1 MGPGGKIAPEFLQLN
16 KLAIA
21 TGDRLPGTTADF
33 QNMMT
38 MLRRQGMS
46 AQVIWAG
53 WVSRRRISA
62 CSCRWH
68 RRMPQSLPR
77 NCRTPRRPPK
87 RHDEPDGPYPAG
99 YYAGVDPGN
108 MLQGF
113 ANISSAMDIIKKKGP
128 DAAKTFSPLLVMA
141 DQAGMAGESAGNAY
155 RKIFRPRWM
164 PKILRA

>member
-1 MGPGGKIAPEFLQLN
+1 
-16 KLAIA
+16 
-21 TGDRLPGTTADF
+21 
-33 QNMMT
+33 MMT

-113 ANISSAMDIIKKKGP
+113 ANISSAMDIIKKKGRMLRKP
-128 DAAKTFSPLLVMA
+128 SVRFSSWPIRRGWPESQRVMPTVKFSGHAGCQNIKGVNDELKAKVSSLIFPTEKADLAA
-141 DQAGMAGESAGNAY
+141 
-155 RKIFRPRWM
+155 RKRCTRS
-164 PKILRA
+164 